1 MPTDFEFVILEID
14 PFRIPFGGPN
24 LMRGR
29 GDAEGID
36 QDRPRGIR
44 DQAARKRR
52 FPHARKPVDHPNHD
66 AGFARFSASLR
77 AMISSLA
84 MTQV

>member
-1 MPTDFEFVILEID
+1 MPADFEFVILEID
-14 PFRIPFGGPN
+14 PFRIPFGGPY
-24 LMRGR
+24 LVSRR
-29 GDAEGID
+29 RDAERID
-36 QDRPRGIR
+36 QDRSRGIR

-52 FPHARKPVDHPNHD
+52 FPHARKPVDHANHD